1 MRTSGIAY
9 FRVTQLAMASHASHA
24 RRGADTAITSL
35 LLGVALLVQCCHGQ
49 PQQTADQNSAAVSF
63 LAPRQATP
71 LPLQGLSAGAPQGR
85 VKDATSPIERG
96 DATWGSYLTSTSS
109 DGLGTG
115 PTKVGAHG
123 FECCYSGMRRCC
135 YFCVIVHPC
144 M

>member
-1 MRTSGIAY
+1 M
-9 FRVTQLAMASHASHA
+9 MASNA
-24 RRGADTAITSL
+24 RHSALTSV

-49 PQQTADQNSAAVSF
+49 QPQAADQKSAAVSF

-71 LPLQGLSAGAPQGR
+71 LPLQGLNAGAPQGR

-123 FECCYSGMRRCC
+123 FACCYSGMHRCC
-135 YFCVIVHPC
+135 CLCLIVLPKVPC